1 MGEVI
6 SLIYRIVT
14 PYKSSEMVKKS
25 GSQKTERKF
34 LATRCGTNLPV
45 PAINRYMKQQGFRLP
60 KNCLA
65 YLSGFLDYMHA
76 EINELSQSVC
86 KDVSGKVVDKKHV
99 AMAITTDE
107 ELQYCFKNVEFLGV
121 GHVGFSSNHY
131 NTKSAPK
138 TAKASQQ

>member
-76 EINELSQSVC
+76 EINELSQSV
-86 KDVSGKVVDKKHV
+86 DKKHV

-121 GHVGFSSNHY
+121 GHVGFSSSHY

>member
-1 MGEVI
+1 MGK
-6 SLIYRIVT
+6 LF
-14 PYKSSEMVKKS
+14 PYTESSHRNKSSEMVKKS

-65 YLSGFLDYMHA
+65 CQSG
-76 EINELSQSVC
+76 C

-121 GHVGFSSNHY
+121 GHVGFSSSHY